1 MRVFEKA
8 VGTTSRSGRLL
19 LTEETTTLLEN
30 RRLLSSLG
38 GREGGGENCWSEGER
53 GDQGRGSSLR
63 VLLDR

>member
-38 GREGGGENCWSEGER
+38 GREGGERTVGRKEKGGIRGGEAPFGCC
-53 GDQGRGSSLR
+53 
-63 VLLDR
+63 